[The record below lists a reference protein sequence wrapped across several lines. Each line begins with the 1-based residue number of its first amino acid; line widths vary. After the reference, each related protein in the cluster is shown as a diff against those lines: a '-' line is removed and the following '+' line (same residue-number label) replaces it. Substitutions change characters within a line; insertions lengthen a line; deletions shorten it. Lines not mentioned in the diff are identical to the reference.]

1 MPTYLLLWLL
11 SLFINAA
18 AQTVPTLVSFSLDM
32 TASMLALTWSEA
44 IDLAATDL
52 SSLGLAAE
60 PSRRSKTYRLLSSN
74 GSLGIGKLS
83 TAASGK
89 KVIIV
94 LYPAVL
100 DTLKA
105 AGPIGQSTPTTWL
118 FLTEGA
124 FKVC

>member
-1 MPTYLLLWLL
+1 MLLWLL
-11 SLFINAA
+11 SLIIGTA

-32 TASMLALTWSEA
+32 AASVLALTWSEA
-44 IDLAATDL
+44 VDLAASDM

-74 GSLGIGKLS
+74 GSLGVGKLS
-83 TAASGK
+83 SAVAGK
-89 KVIIV
+89 KVIIA
-94 LYPAVL
+94 LYPAVV

-124 FKVC
+124 FKVRID